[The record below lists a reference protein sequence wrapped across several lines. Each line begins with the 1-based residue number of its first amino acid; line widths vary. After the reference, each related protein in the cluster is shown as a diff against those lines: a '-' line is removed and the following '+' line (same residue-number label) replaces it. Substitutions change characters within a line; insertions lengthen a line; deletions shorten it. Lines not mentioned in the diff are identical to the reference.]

1 MNREAPAGVGSLMK
15 SLDIL
20 ETVAKVGDGCTVA
33 TLAAELEI
41 SRPTAHR
48 ITLAL
53 EARGYLRTSPSTK
66 NLHLGPN
73 LFELARKAWADVDLR
88 SAALDPMKDVA
99 QASRAGVLLAIP
111 AGDWIVIIDR
121 VAGETGESMPSVG
134 ENIPMHET
142 ALGIAILSASQGGP
156 MLPVDATS
164 DSGRASPESGLLHA
178 AQLANARG
186 YALQPGTA
194 MQTTTMVAAPVVDAF
209 GNAIAAIAVV
219 PGRLTAQEDDL
230 HRLAPLVMDAARK
243 IRSNAGVWLKP
254 TQPHPKPALSAPVAG
269 KRISNPKLLLP
280 RCATI
285 LAGSSTIAMVD
296 VLRPAFV
303 AYDLRNA
310 KWTVHQKEAL
320 AGALAV
326 RPDGALVIADQRGIW
341 EFENESTFDRRQKI
355 ADLPSTLSHS
365 RFNTAM
371 PAPDGSIWF
380 GTMDLDVRHGVGDI
394 WRLSNDDFAPLG
406 LGLTTPSG
414 IGFSPDG
421 TCAYIID
428 SERHEILSQLLGA
441 DGMPAGKPRSIAR
454 FRPAQGKPDA
464 LAVDRNGDLWVTFW
478 DGWKTELLDAHG
490 RILKN
495 FSLPVPRASAI
506 CLDEESSKMYLASAS
521 ARLSVAE
528 LEDHPHSGG
537 LLEFPLA

>member
-1 MNREAPAGVGSLMK
+1 MK

-20 ETVAKVGDGCTVA
+20 EAVARAGDGCTVA
-33 TLAAELEI
+33 ALAAELEI

-88 SAALDPMKDVA
+88 SAAIDPMKEIA
-99 QASRAGVLLAIP
+99 LASRAGVLLAIP
-111 AGDWIVIIDR
+111 AGDRVVIIDR
-121 VAGETGESMPSVG
+121 VTGATGEPMPSVG
-134 ENIPMHET
+134 ESIPMYDT
-142 ALGIAILSASQGGP
+142 AMGIAIRSVSQNGP
-156 MLPVDATS
+156 MLPVDERN
-164 DSGRASPESGLLHA
+164 DGKGISPAAGLLYA

-186 YALQPGTA
+186 YALQTEPGMNA
-194 MQTTTMVAAPVVDAF
+194 TTMVAAPVVDAF

-219 PGRLTAQEDDL
+219 PDPLTTQEDDL
-230 HRLAPLVMDAARK
+230 HRLAPLVMEAARK

-254 TQPHPKPALSAPVAG
+254 TRPHPKPNPGNPAVGTCL
-269 KRISNPKLLLP
+269 SNPHLLLP
-280 RCATI
+280 RSA
-285 LAGSSTIAMVD
+285 LLLPGGSTIAMVD

-303 AYDLRNA
+303 TYDLSDA

-326 RPDGALVIADQRGIW
+326 RTNGALVIADQRGIW
-341 EFENESTFDRRQKI
+341 EFENEAAFGRRQRI
-355 ADLPSTLSHS
+355 AELPSTLSHS

-371 PAPDGSIWF
+371 TAPDGSVWF

-394 WRLSNDDFAPLG
+394 WRLSDDGLVPLG

-414 IGFSPDG
+414 IGFSPDC
-421 TCAYIID
+421 TRAYIVD
-428 SERHEILSQLLGA
+428 SERHEILSQPLDTAGL
-441 DGMPAGKPRSIAR
+441 PVGKPRSIAR
-454 FRPAQGKPDA
+454 FRPAHGKPDA

-478 DGWKTELLDAHG
+478 DGWKAEQLDEHG
-490 RILKN
+490 RTLN
-495 FSLPVPRASAI
+495 SFNLPVPRASAI
-506 CLDEESSKMYLASAS
+506 CLDEANSRMYLAASS
-521 ARLSVAE
+521 ARLSVEALGE
-528 LEDHPHSGG
+528 HPYSGG
-537 LLEFPLA
+537 LLEITLA